1 MKVDLP
7 FDVVELVSCPMMS
20 MPSARLLRETV
31 FREDAW
37 LPEDIDRLRVL
48 FQADEG
54 LDGIAGALG
63 RTTSS
68 IQTKI
73 GELGLRRN
81 SSRPWS
87 ELEDAELGRRYGV
100 DATSTIAVDFGRSP
114 AAIYARAGLLGLT
127 EGNPPPYSEW
137 EIAQIRAGYHGG
149 IPVAQ
154 LGVLIA
160 RPVTGI
166 ASIASKLGIRH
177 ANCPPDW
184 SETEQQRALEMAEE
198 GRRYRQIVNDMV
210 GEGFPKREHGAIG
223 QVLRRL
229 GYKRGWGRPWI
240 GEEDDLIRLAYARG
254 DSLTPL
260 QGRLGRSR
268 TSISYRAGELD
279 LHGTHARP
287 NGWRTDPPWSD
298 DDIAILR
305 RDYGRVPTPEL
316 ARRLNRKKGGVFN
329 KAFSLGL
336 KHGYGRPFG
345 DEEETGIRLAH
356 AHGVSLSDL
365 SAALAR
371 DPAVVSKHAIR
382 MGIPFSKRAQPA
394 PRGRRA
400 LRPKLTLASILL
412 LGAEAANTA
421 PPQSAEEPGS
431 AADLPI
437 AGSHQHLLA
446 GPGLASMP
454 TAILAAML
462 RAGLLEPIGAS
473 TVAVLLG
480 PSKPN

>member
-7 FDVVELVSCPMMS
+7 FDIVELVPCPMMS
-20 MPSARLLRETV
+20 IPSVRPLRETAY
-31 FREDAW
+31 REDAW
-37 LPEDIDRLRVL
+37 LPEDIDRLRAL

-54 LDGIAGALG
+54 LDSMADALR

-73 GELGLRRN
+73 GELALRRN
-81 SSRPWS
+81 SSRSWS
-87 ELEDAELGRRYGV
+87 ELEDADLGRRYGV
-100 DATSTIAVDFGRSP
+100 DATSTIAAAFGRSP

-127 EGNPPPYSEW
+127 EGNPPAYTEW
-137 EIAQIRAGYHGG
+137 EIAQIRAGYHSG
-149 IPVAQ
+149 IPIAQ

-177 ANCPPDW
+177 ANSPPDW
-184 SETEQQRALEMAEE
+184 SETEHQRAFEMAEE
-198 GRRYRQIVNDMV
+198 GRRYRRIANDLA

-240 GEEDDLIRLAYARG
+240 AEEDDAIRLAYARG

-260 QGRLGRSR
+260 QGRLGRTR
-268 TSISYRAGELD
+268 TSISYRAGELG

-298 DDIAILR
+298 EDIAILC

-336 KHGYGRPFG
+336 KHGYGRPFS
-345 DEEETGIRLAH
+345 DEEQTGIRQAH

-365 SAALAR
+365 SAALDR

-382 MGIPFSKRAQPA
+382 MGVPFSKRVQPG

-400 LRPKLTLASILL
+400 LRPKLTLARILL
-412 LGAEAANTA
+412 LGTEAANPA

-431 AADLPI
+431 AANAPI
-437 AGSHQHLLA
+437 AGCHQHVVA

-454 TAILAAML
+454 PAILAAML
-462 RAGLLEPIGAS
+462 HAGLLEPLGAG
-473 TVAVLLG
+473 TGVVLLG
-480 PSKPN
+480 PSRPN